1 MFHTLDDYKDKKR
14 DEKAEKDKKKITDS
28 YTGGKSSGIAVENPQ
43 DDWLDKMKKYD
54 LFTIIK
60 PNLDNDEADKVV
72 SRVEEIIKSL
82 GGSVSDCDKMGRKK
96 LAYDV
101 AGFSDGFM
109 VNQVV
114 TVPADKITE
123 LKRQIKL
130 NDSIIRT
137 MFTTKE
143 AK

>member
-1 MFHTLDDYKDKKR
+1 
-14 DEKAEKDKKKITDS
+14 
-28 YTGGKSSGIAVENPQ
+28 
-43 DDWLDKMKKYD
+43 MKKYD

-72 SRVEEIIKSL
+72 ARVEEIVKTL
-82 GGSVSDCDKMGRKK
+82 GGEVAETDKMGRKK
-96 LAYDV
+96 LAFEV

-114 TVPADKITE
+114 SVPADKIAE
-123 LKRQIKL
+123 LKRQLKL
-130 NDSIIRT
+130 NDSIIRV

-143 AK
+143 CA

>member
-1 MFHTLDDYKDKKR
+1 
-14 DEKAEKDKKKITDS
+14 
-28 YTGGKSSGIAVENPQ
+28 
-43 DDWLDKMKKYD
+43 MKKYE

-72 SRVEEIIKSL
+72 SRVEEIVKSL

-96 LAYDV
+96 LAYEV
-101 AGFSDGFM
+101 AGFTDGFM
-109 VNQVV
+109 VNQELSLSEDKVV
-114 TVPADKITE
+114 E
-123 LKRQIKL
+123 LKRQLKL

-143 AK
+143 EK

>member
-1 MFHTLDDYKDKKR
+1 MLTSPYNSTFTKG
-14 DEKAEKDKKKITDS
+14 E
-28 YTGGKSSGIAVENPQ
+28 
-43 DDWLDKMKKYD
+43 KMKKYD

-72 SRVEEIIKSL
+72 DRVEEIVKNL
-82 GGSVSDCDKMGRKK
+82 GGSVENCDKMGRKK
-96 LAYDV
+96 LAYEV

-114 TVPADKITE
+114 TVPADKISE

-143 AK
+143 CA

>member
-1 MFHTLDDYKDKKR
+1 MR
-14 DEKAEKDKKKITDS
+14 
-28 YTGGKSSGIAVENPQ
+28 
-43 DDWLDKMKKYD
+43 KYD

-72 SRVEEIIKSL
+72 SRVEEIVKTL

-96 LAYDV
+96 LAYEV
-101 AGFSDGFM
+101 AGFTDGFM

-114 TVPADKITE
+114 TLPENKVSE
-123 LKRQIKL
+123 FKRQLKL
-130 NDSIIRT
+130 NDSVIRT

-143 AK
+143 EK

>member
-1 MFHTLDDYKDKKR
+1 
-14 DEKAEKDKKKITDS
+14 
-28 YTGGKSSGIAVENPQ
+28 
-43 DDWLDKMKKYD
+43 MKKYD

-60 PNLDNDEADKVV
+60 PNLDNEEADKVV
-72 SRVEEIIKSL
+72 SRVEEIINGL

-96 LAYDV
+96 LAYEV
-101 AGFSDGFM
+101 AGFQDGFM
-109 VNQVV
+109 VNRVV
-114 TVPADKITE
+114 SVPEDKISE
-123 LKRQIKL
+123 LKRQIRL

>member
-1 MFHTLDDYKDKKR
+1 
-14 DEKAEKDKKKITDS
+14 
-28 YTGGKSSGIAVENPQ
+28 
-43 DDWLDKMKKYD
+43 MKKYE

-72 SRVEEIIKSL
+72 SRVEEIVKSL
-82 GGSVSDCDKMGRKK
+82 GGNVSSCDKMGRKK
-96 LAYDV
+96 LAYEI

-109 VNQVV
+109 VDQLIS
-114 TVPADKITE
+114 VPSDKITE

-143 AK
+143 SA

>member
-1 MFHTLDDYKDKKR
+1 
-14 DEKAEKDKKKITDS
+14 
-28 YTGGKSSGIAVENPQ
+28 
-43 DDWLDKMKKYD
+43 MKKYD

-72 SRVEEIIKSL
+72 SRVEEIVKTL
-82 GGSVSDCDKMGRKK
+82 GGSVADCDKMGRKK
-96 LAYDV
+96 LAYEV
-101 AGFSDGFM
+101 AGFTDGFM

-114 TVPADKITE
+114 TLPQDKVVE

-143 AK
+143 A